1 MKISSSPS
9 IALAMI
15 LVVLA
20 GCESDER
27 IVKLSERSLE
37 RQAEQNQQIAQ
48 QSREVTA
55 ATRAVVEAD
64 AAARGEL
71 IATQQRLQLEL
82 QTERSS
88 LDQQHR
94 QLEAERRTLAASRH
108 REPILA
114 GAISGAAL
122 LAACILPLLI
132 CLYVLRALTPTEP
145 ELQLANVFVDELV
158 TDTRLPILA
167 RRFSTKQLEGS
178 ESPTLLPPEP

>member
-1 MKISSSPS
+1 MKISSIPS

-64 AAARGEL
+64 AAARREL
-71 IATQQRLQLEL
+71 IATQQRLQL
-82 QTERSS
+82 
-88 LDQQHR
+88 
-94 QLEAERRTLAASRH
+94 
-108 REPILA
+108 
-114 GAISGAAL
+114 
-122 LAACILPLLI
+122 
-132 CLYVLRALTPTEP
+132 
-145 ELQLANVFVDELV
+145 
-158 TDTRLPILA
+158 
-167 RRFSTKQLEGS
+167 
-178 ESPTLLPPEP
+178 